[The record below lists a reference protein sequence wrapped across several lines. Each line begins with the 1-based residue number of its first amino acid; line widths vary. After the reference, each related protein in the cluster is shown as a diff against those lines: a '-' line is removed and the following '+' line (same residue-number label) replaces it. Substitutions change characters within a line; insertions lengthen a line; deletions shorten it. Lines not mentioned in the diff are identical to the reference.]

1 MNKINISSLVHV
13 VQNRPIKISSA
24 TYIRRKLPK
33 SEWKIC
39 SSCNGTGTY
48 LMEGDLHKSSGYVP
62 CNCSGGMLTY
72 ELVQVKKPVYR
83 IKSGRRVISNG

>member
-1 MNKINISSLVHV
+1 
-13 VQNRPIKISSA
+13 
-24 TYIRRKLPK
+24 
-33 SEWKIC
+33 
-39 SSCNGTGTY
+39 
-48 LMEGDLHKSSGYVP
+48 MEGDLHKSSGYVP